1 MGRLLAILLAAA
13 LPPMVAF
20 AFAVAFAPA
29 AVETLGTGT
38 SLLVAA
44 LLTIAW
50 TGIVALVTQR
60 GPRQESRLL
69 AQLAERGSRDDAD
82 WQSPAL
88 ARVAEALDERDAQI
102 GELARRARDAS
113 ITEGGGAAAA
123 SVVATARVVMRD
135 PTWSL
140 AVLVSEDSSL
150 LAPGVYG
157 DSPAQPP
164 EPLTEVHRWAAT
176 LAGLDG
182 HRRARHAIGPWGAFM
197 VLDALAGSRAHAVLL
212 APHEGR
218 AEPSQGTLD
227 LLTLVADHAATTL
240 EHALLVHRI
249 SRQADELDRMA
260 RVQGD
265 FLRAVSHDLQAPL
278 ASIGALAVELRASAA
293 ADGADELDQISFQ
306 ADRLRRMVAQL
317 LTLSR
322 LDAGVLEPRVEVFR
336 ADLVVDRAWR
346 ALRATRP
353 FSLERGGPDHL
364 VVADPDRFEQVIW
377 ALLDNAVK
385 YSPAGSPIAVRV
397 IGEQAATGLVSRIE
411 VEDHGAGMSET
422 DRASALEPFHRSEQA
437 KRLAPDGSG
446 IGLTTARGLIDAMD
460 GSLHLRSQLGRGTTA
475 VIELP
480 AESAASDVEHS
491 PNL

>member
-29 AVETLGTGT
+29 AIEALGTGT

-50 TGIVALVTQR
+50 TGIVALITQR
-60 GPRQESRLL
+60 GLRQESRLL
-69 AQLAERGSRDDAD
+69 AQLAERGSRDDAE

-88 ARVAEALDERDAQI
+88 ARVAEALNERDAQI
-102 GELARRARDAS
+102 GELAQRARDAS
-113 ITEGGGAAAA
+113 ISEGGAAAAA

-140 AVLVSEDSSL
+140 AVLVSEDPSL

-157 DSPAQPP
+157 DDPAQPS
-164 EPLTEVHRWAAT
+164 EPLTDVHRWAAT
-176 LAGLDG
+176 LADVDG
-182 HRRARHAIGPWGAFM
+182 HRRARHAVGPWGAFI
-197 VLDALAGSRAHAVLL
+197 VLDALADMRAHAVLL

-227 LLTLVADHAATTL
+227 LLTLVADHAAATL

-278 ASIGALAVELRASAA
+278 ASIGALAVELRASAET
-293 ADGADELDQISFQ
+293 DGADELDQISFQ

-322 LDAGVLEPRVEVFR
+322 LDAGVLEPRIEVFK

-346 ALRATRP
+346 ALRANRP
-353 FSLERGGPDHL
+353 FNLDLSGPEHL
-364 VVADPDRFEQVIW
+364 VVADPDRFEQVTW

-397 IGEQAATGLVSRIE
+397 IGERVADGLVSRIE
-411 VEDHGAGMSET
+411 VEDHGAGMSES

-446 IGLTTARGLIDAMD
+446 IGLTTARGLISAMD
-460 GSLHLRSQLGRGTTA
+460 GSLELRSQLGRGTT
-475 VIELP
+475 VVVELP
-480 AESAASDVEHS
+480 AESATSDIEH
-491 PNL
+491 PRDL

>member
-1 MGRLLAILLAAA
+1 MGRLLAILLTAA

-20 AFAVAFAPA
+20 AFTVAFAPA
-29 AVETLGTGT
+29 VIETLGAGT

-60 GPRQESRLL
+60 GLRQDSRLL
-69 AQLAERGSRDDAD
+69 AQLAERASRGDAE

-88 ARVAEALDERDAQI
+88 ARVAEALNERDAQI

-113 ITEGGGAAAA
+113 ISEGGAAAA
-123 SVVATARVVMRD
+123 ANVVATARIVMRD

-140 AVLVSEDSSL
+140 AVLVSEDPSL

-157 DSPAQPP
+157 DAPGQPP
-164 EPLTEVHRWAAT
+164 EPLTDVHGWAAT
-176 LAGLDG
+176 LADG
-182 HRRARHAIGPWGAFM
+182 DAHRRARHAVGPWGAFI
-197 VLDALAGSRAHAVLL
+197 VLDALSDPRASAVLL

-218 AEPSQGTLD
+218 AEPSEGTLD
-227 LLTLVADHAATTL
+227 LLTLVADHAAATL

-249 SRQADELDRMA
+249 SRQADELDRLA
-260 RVQGD
+260 KVQGD

-278 ASIGALAVELRASAA
+278 TSIGALAAELRASAA
-293 ADGADELDQISFQ
+293 TDGHEELDQISFQ

-322 LDAGVLEPRVEVFR
+322 LGAGVLEPRIEVFR
-336 ADLVVDRAWR
+336 ADTVIDRAWQ
-346 ALRATRP
+346 ALRANRP
-353 FSLERGGPDHL
+353 FSLDLGGPAHL

-397 IGEQAATGLVSRIE
+397 TGARAADDLISRIE
-411 VEDHGAGMSET
+411 VEDHGAGMAEA

-446 IGLTTARGLIDAMD
+446 IGLTTARGLIAAMD
-460 GSLHLRSQLGRGTTA
+460 GSLELRSQLGRGTTV

-480 AESAASDVEHS
+480 AESAASDSED
-491 PNL
+491 PEIL